1 MKVVNF
7 NTLKNERTKLYQEIV
22 QYMETHM
29 YNDFYA
35 VEGNIP
41 QVLQW
46 GNIAKLIFIY
56 YSNLEIHTS
65 EMSEKVSKL
74 KTLSFEIEKTRNF
87 PNIDKK
93 IQDNLGYSDY
103 IVNADLLARS
113 LEDNIPYISKEE
125 ASSMLLKIF
134 DNNRLTRLFNK
145 TKRAGGEYVPN
156 IIVEYI
162 ADKHFDCQQSETISI
177 YNHQETLKNL
187 NKTHG
192 IAKTEELY
200 RNMIIS
206 EKNLEILNFINTH
219 AQIK

>member
-1 MKVVNF
+1 
-7 NTLKNERTKLYQEIV
+7 
-22 QYMETHM
+22 M

-156 IIVEYI
+156 IIIEYI